1 MSKKEIA
8 LVFTGDT
15 FADGGDFIANT
26 LDAGHIKAS
35 FFLTGNFYRN
45 PAFRPLIRKL
55 KKGNHYLGAHSDQHL
70 LYCDWTNRDSSL
82 ITRQKF
88 ENDLS
93 DNYAAMQRFGIA
105 EDQAH
110 FFMPPYEWY
119 NDEIA
124 AWTKAM
130 GFQLIN
136 FSPGTL
142 SNADYTTPDMKNY
155 RSSDEILQSIRSVSN
170 NLNGFILLLHIGTDP
185 GRKDKFYMKL
195 PELLHYLR
203 SLNYEFVTVEDL
215 LSE

>member
-1 MSKKEIA
+1 LSKKEIA

-26 LDAGHIKAS
+26 LDTAHIKAS

-45 PAFRPLIRKL
+45 AAFEPLIRKL
-55 KKGNHYLGAHSDQHL
+55 KQGSHYLGAHSDKHL
-70 LYCDWTNRDSSL
+70 LYCDWTNRDSTL

-88 ENDLS
+88 ERDLS
-93 DNYAAMQRFGIA
+93 ANYDVMQRFGIA

-155 RSSDEILQSIRSVSN
+155 RSSEMIFQSIKRTSD

-185 GRKDKFYMKL
+185 GRKDKFYWKL
-195 PELLHYLR
+195 PELLDYLK
-203 SLNYEFVTVEDL
+203 SLNYEFVTVENL